1 MKYNTFLDI
10 QHTYPFSDM
19 EVLAGQGGLTAAIR
33 CAGVLD
39 APDSVKYVRAGEFV
53 LTTGYI
59 FINNPNV
66 LMEIIRELHNRH
78 AAALGIKMFRYI
90 QDIPEECKALANQY
104 DLPLIFIPSKFTWND
119 ILNPLILNISMF
131 SDSTTSFI
139 NVYSRLLRSIQ
150 KSQSVPD
157 LLSSAS
163 TILGHPITLVNTEKK
178 SFLNYPTDFE
188 CPLTLDD
195 TFFREA
201 VREEYYL
208 GDETSLFYYRKND
221 ARTHMLISTLSIDE
235 YQMLILWNAPDI
247 KDNGNLNMLIYATL
261 LISESVFDMRK
272 RQKDLIH
279 KKNFLLDNLF
289 CGDAHASKEEAVAL
303 QIDPW
308 MRYSPV
314 LAQFVSSCSQNYQDI
329 SIYNPKVHSCF
340 DQLCQKYNI
349 HSSIGQ
355 DGLFRFLIPTNS
367 LWDTWHDIVT
377 YSRQYGKRIQSVLQ
391 AAFPD
396 RVIHILIGQA
406 ALDWEDIP
414 VKYRDTLA
422 LMKTMKDKTS
432 LYHPALMHIHD
443 IGASF
448 LLLQPKIYDRLP
460 EFYREFFSP
469 LSQADTT
476 MQDNILETL
485 KVYVECGFNY
495 REAARIL
502 NVHHNTIRYR
512 LEQFSDITGLEITD
526 QDDLLTILICLQYH
540 NLRKKE

>member
-1 MKYNTFLDI
+1 
-10 QHTYPFSDM
+10 
-19 EVLAGQGGLTAAIR
+19 
-33 CAGVLD
+33 
-39 APDSVKYVRAGEFV
+39 
-53 LTTGYI
+53 
-59 FINNPNV
+59 
-66 LMEIIRELHNRH
+66 MEIIRELHNRH

-157 LLSSAS
+157 LLGSAS

-279 KKNFLLDNLF
+279 KKNLF
-289 CGDAHASKEEAVAL
+289 HK
-303 QIDPW
+303 
-308 MRYSPV
+308 
-314 LAQFVSSCSQNYQDI
+314 
-329 SIYNPKVHSCF
+329 
-340 DQLCQKYNI
+340 
-349 HSSIGQ
+349 
-355 DGLFRFLIPTNS
+355 
-367 LWDTWHDIVT
+367 
-377 YSRQYGKRIQSVLQ
+377 
-391 AAFPD
+391 
-396 RVIHILIGQA
+396 
-406 ALDWEDIP
+406 
-414 VKYRDTLA
+414 
-422 LMKTMKDKTS
+422 
-432 LYHPALMHIHD
+432 
-443 IGASF
+443 
-448 LLLQPKIYDRLP
+448 
-460 EFYREFFSP
+460 
-469 LSQADTT
+469 
-476 MQDNILETL
+476 
-485 KVYVECGFNY
+485 
-495 REAARIL
+495 
-502 NVHHNTIRYR
+502 
-512 LEQFSDITGLEITD
+512 
-526 QDDLLTILICLQYH
+526 
-540 NLRKKE
+540 

>member
-261 LISESVFDMRK
+261 LI
-272 RQKDLIH
+272 
-279 KKNFLLDNLF
+279 
-289 CGDAHASKEEAVAL
+289 
-303 QIDPW
+303 DPW

-314 LAQFVSSCSQNYQDI
+314 LAQFVSSGSQNYQDI